1 MWKIIPNTNNLY
13 ECSKGGQIRRV
24 KGVVDF
30 GSQRRNVG
38 GTPLKPK
45 TKKNGYK
52 EVSLNFGLN
61 KNGTSKYVHRLIA
74 QTFLGEISKGFN
86 VNHKDGNKSNNKLSN
101 LEIVTFS
108 ENQKHAY
115 KLGLITSN
123 APKGSRHVKSK
134 LTEEDV
140 LLIREHHR
148 QTKSLKSVCELY
160 PHLHKGTIGKI
171 LYRNSWTHI

>member
-13 ECSKGGQIRRV
+13 ECNKGGQIRRV

-74 QTFLGEISKGFN
+74 QTFLGDIPKGHN
-86 VNHKDGNKSNNKLSN
+86 VNHKDGNKSNNSLSN

-115 KLGLITSN
+115 KLGLIKN
-123 APKGSRHVKSK
+123 NPQKGSKHFLSK
-134 LTEEDV
+134 TTEEEV
-140 LLIREHHR
+140 LKIRQKHSLL
-148 QTKSLKSVCELY
+148 KSLNKVALLFPHIPKSTL
-160 PHLHKGTIGKI
+160 GKI
-171 LYRNSWTHI
+171 VYRNTWKHI